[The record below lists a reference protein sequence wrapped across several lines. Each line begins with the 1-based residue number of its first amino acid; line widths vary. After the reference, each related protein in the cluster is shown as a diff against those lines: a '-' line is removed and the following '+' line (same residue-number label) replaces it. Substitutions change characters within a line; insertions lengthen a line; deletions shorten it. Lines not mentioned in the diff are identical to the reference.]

1 VVAGEEDQA
10 GPFEGRGWVTAAGR
24 NTIGDAVGRA
34 ADRFRDRVALRFGER
49 AWSYRALDAVTTEIA
64 AHLPSLG
71 LAAGERVVAFGRNSD
86 EYLLCWIACCKAGVI
101 HVPANYALSPGE
113 LGYIVE
119 QCGARL
125 VLHDPGLADTAG
137 SAGAANVRPFASIM
151 PPEGMRLDGV
161 AAGERVGDD
170 DIAQILYTSG
180 TTGAPKGAML
190 THRALLSEY
199 VSCIVGC
206 DFTEGDRV
214 LAALPLY
221 HTAQMHVFMM
231 PHLLA
236 GAEVMLIEGP
246 APALCLEL
254 IERHRLTSFFAPPT
268 VWINLLRHPD
278 FATRDLGS
286 LGKAYYGAA
295 IMPVPVLREL
305 RQRLPGIRAYNCYG
319 QSEIAPLA
327 TVLRP
332 EEHDARPASVG
343 RPVLNVRTRV
353 VDLAMKDVP
362 AGERGEIVH
371 RSPQLMLG
379 YWGRPE
385 ETARAFEG
393 GWFHSGGIGY
403 FDAEGYLYV
412 VDRIKDVINTGGVQV
427 ASREVEDALFTH
439 PAVSEVA
446 VIALPDPKWIEAV
459 AAVIVLRPG
468 MEADEAALIG
478 HARATL
484 AAYKLPRRVFFA
496 VSLPKNTAGKL
507 LKRELRLRYGGTG
520 SAVKGLDQDHAGLG
534 PPD

>member
-1 VVAGEEDQA
+1 VN
-10 GPFEGRGWVTAAGR
+10 RAGR

-34 ADRFRDRVALRFGER
+34 ADRFRDRVALRFNER
-49 AWSYRALDAVTTEIA
+49 AWSYRALDAATSEIA

-71 LAAGERVVAFGRNSD
+71 VAPGGRVVAFGRNSD
-86 EYLLCWIACCKAGVI
+86 EYVLCWIACCKAGLI
-101 HVPANYALSPGE
+101 HVPANYALSPTE

-125 VLHDPGLADTAG
+125 LLHDPGLAATAQA
-137 SAGAANVRPFASIM
+137 AGAADVRPFASIM
-151 PPEGMRLDGV
+151 PQGGMGLDTGTV
-161 AAGERVGDD
+161 GEHMGDED
-170 DIAQILYTSG
+170 VAQILYTSG

-206 DFTEGDRV
+206 EFTESDRV

-236 GAEVMLIEGP
+236 GAEIMLIESP
-246 APALCLEL
+246 TPALCLEL

-268 VWINLLRHPD
+268 VWINLLRHAD
-278 FATRDLGS
+278 FATRDLRS
-286 LGKAYYGAA
+286 LSKAYYGAA
-295 IMPVPVLREL
+295 IMPVPVLQEL
-305 RQRLPGIRAYNCYG
+305 RQRLPGIRAFNCYG

-353 VDLAMKDVP
+353 VDLAMNDVP
-362 AGERGEIVH
+362 AGEHGEIVH

-379 YWGRPE
+379 YWGKPD
-385 ETARAFEG
+385 ETAQAFEG
-393 GWFHSGGIGY
+393 GWFHSGDIGY

-439 PAVSEVA
+439 PAVSDVA

-468 MEADEAALIG
+468 MEADEAALIE
-478 HARATL
+478 HARSTL
-484 AAYKLPRRVFFA
+484 APYKLPKRVFFA
-496 VSLPKNTAGKL
+496 ESLPKNTAGKL

-520 SAVKGLDQDHAGLG
+520 SAVMGLDADRAGLAPLKQDG
-534 PPD
+534 